1 MHCCANAPYGLF
13 FFGYRWMVG
22 ISHPTVRFFDRKVG
36 DQTMTVDFDMKS
48 KTMPKVT
55 IVVGPRERFSHT
67 QESLESVYHNTRY
80 PFDLVYVDVCTPPVI
95 QKYLNEQAREKGFQL
110 IRTDYYISPN
120 QARNVGLHQVL
131 KEAKAQ
137 YVVFLENDVV
147 VGPGWLTQLV
157 KCAEET
163 GAEVVGP
170 LTCIGKPELGV
181 IHNAGG
187 ATYILNDVKP
197 DGRVK
202 RRLRQEAYLT
212 GKAIAQVQ
220 DQMHRIQ
227 CNYVEFHCLMAR
239 TDVFGKVGR
248 LDEGMLATREHID
261 FCLSVKE
268 AGGKIYCEREAV
280 VTTDTVGIAE
290 NKKGLEE
297 LFGTNPLPDFKWYD
311 LPYFMVRWCNAW
323 DRASLDH
330 LRLKWNL
337 AEDSYFKKRY
347 RIIGNR
353 RRELLVKP
361 LVQRLTFGRGNAS
374 LEQIL
379 NTFEQ
384 WLNDFFYQRHL
395 RQRSRVLA
403 KQRGLDS
410 VPDSPA
416 GEASINDKIAA

>member
-1 MHCCANAPYGLF
+1 M
-13 FFGYRWMVG
+13 
-22 ISHPTVRFFDRKVG
+22 IFDS
-36 DQTMTVDFDMKS
+36 DMKS

-67 QESLESVYHNTRY
+67 QESLESVYRNTRY
-80 PFDLVYVDVCTPPVI
+80 PFELVYVDVCTPPII
-95 QKYLNEQAREKGFQL
+95 QKYLNEQAKEKGFQL

-120 QARNVGLHQVL
+120 QARNVGLRQVL
-131 KEAKAQ
+131 KEARSQ

-147 VGPGWLTQLV
+147 VEPGWLTQLV

-227 CNYVEFHCLMAR
+227 CDYVEFHCLMAR
-239 TDVFGKVGR
+239 TDLFGKIGL

-268 AGGKIYCEREAV
+268 AGGKVYCDREAV

-361 LVQRLTFGRGNAS
+361 LVQRLTFGRGNAW
-374 LEQIL
+374 LEQIV
-379 NTFEQ
+379 NGFEQ
-384 WLNDFFYQRHL
+384 RLNDFFYQRHL
-395 RQRSRVLA
+395 KHRARVLA
-403 KQRGLDS
+403 KQRRLGL
-410 VPDSPA
+410 VPDSPPV
-416 GEASINDKIAA
+416 EATIDDKIAA

>member
-1 MHCCANAPYGLF
+1 M
-13 FFGYRWMVG
+13 
-22 ISHPTVRFFDRKVG
+22 TFDSNLNLN
-36 DQTMTVDFDMKS
+36 MNS
-48 KTMPKVT
+48 NPLPKVT

-67 QESLESVYHNTRY
+67 QASLESIYHNTQY

-95 QKYLNEQAREKGFQL
+95 QTYLNAQSKDKGFTL
-110 IRTDYYISPN
+110 IRTPYYISPN
-120 QARNVGLHQVL
+120 QARNVGLRHVL
-131 KEAKAQ
+131 KQAEAK
-137 YVVFLENDVV
+137 YVVFIENDVV
-147 VGPGWLTQLV
+147 VEPGWLTQLV

-163 GAEVVGP
+163 EAEVVGP

-212 GKAIAQVQ
+212 GQAIAQVQ
-220 DQMHRIQ
+220 DQMHRVQ
-227 CNYVEFHCLMAR
+227 CDYVEFHCLMAR
-239 TDVFGKVGR
+239 TDLFGKIGL

-268 AGGKIYCEREAV
+268 VGGKVYCEREAI
-280 VTTDTVGIAE
+280 VTTDTVGIAQ
-290 NKKGLEE
+290 NKAGMIE
-297 LFGTNPLPDFKWYD
+297 LFGSNPLPDFKWYD

-330 LRLKWNL
+330 LRLKWQL

-361 LVQRLTFGRGNAS
+361 LVQRLTFGQGNAW
-374 LEQIL
+374 LEKGFNAL
-379 NTFEQ
+379 EQ

-395 RQRSRVLA
+395 KHRAKVLTQQ
-403 KQRGLDS
+403 KFLNQTHPLP
-410 VPDSPA
+410 V
-416 GEASINDKIAA
+416 EATIDDKIAA

>member
-1 MHCCANAPYGLF
+1 MNSDVNL
-13 FFGYRWMVG
+13 
-22 ISHPTVRFFDRKVG
+22 TLEQK
-36 DQTMTVDFDMKS
+36 
-48 KTMPKVT
+48 PKVT

-67 QESLESVYHNTRY
+67 QESLESVYRNTRY

-95 QKYLNEQAREKGFQL
+95 QTYLNEQAKEKGFTL

-120 QARNVGLHQVL
+120 QARNVGLRQVL
-131 KEAKAQ
+131 KEARSQ

-147 VGPGWLTQLV
+147 VEPGWLTQLV

-163 GAEVVGP
+163 EAEVVGP

-227 CNYVEFHCLMAR
+227 CDYVEFHCLMAR
-239 TDVFGKVGR
+239 TDVFARVGL

-261 FCLSVKE
+261 FCLSVQQ

-290 NKKGLEE
+290 NKKGLED
-297 LFGTNPLPDFKWYD
+297 LFGTNPLPDFKGYD

-361 LVQRLTFGRGNAS
+361 LVQRLTLGRGHAG
-374 LEQIL
+374 LEQLL
-379 NTFEQ
+379 NGVEQ
-384 WLNDFFYQRHL
+384 RLNDFFYQRHL
-395 RQRSRVLA
+395 KHRSRVLA
-403 KQRGLDS
+403 RQPVQNS
-410 VPDSPA
+410 VPDSLPV
-416 GEASINDKIAA
+416 EATIDDKIAV

>member
-1 MHCCANAPYGLF
+1 M
-13 FFGYRWMVG
+13 
-22 ISHPTVRFFDRKVG
+22 I
-36 DQTMTVDFDMKS
+36 VDSDMRS

-67 QESLESVYHNTRY
+67 QASLESVYRNTHY
-80 PFDLVYVDVCTPPVI
+80 PFDLVYVDVCTPPII
-95 QKYLNEQAREKGFQL
+95 QNYLNAQAKEKGFTL
-110 IRTDYYISPN
+110 VRTDYYISPN
-120 QARNVGLHQVL
+120 QARNVGLRQVL

-147 VGPGWLTQLV
+147 VEPGWLTQLV
-157 KCAEET
+157 TCAEET

-212 GKAIAQVQ
+212 GQAIAQVQ
-220 DQMHRIQ
+220 DQMHRTQ
-227 CNYVEFHCLMAR
+227 CDYVEFHCLMAR
-239 TDVFGKVGR
+239 TDVFAKVGL

-268 AGGKIYCEREAV
+268 VGGKIYCEREAV
-280 VTTDTVGIAE
+280 VTTDTVGIAD

-297 LFGTNPLPDFKWYD
+297 LVGTNPLPDFKWYD

-330 LRLKWNL
+330 LRQKWNL

-361 LVQRLTFGRGNAS
+361 LVQRLTFGRGHAG
-374 LEQIL
+374 LEQLL
-379 NTFEQ
+379 NGLEQ
-384 WLNDFFYQRHL
+384 WLNDFFYQRH
-395 RQRSRVLA
+395 RSHKAKVLA
-403 KQRGLDS
+403 TKRASGA
-410 VPDSPA
+410 VPDSSPVKA
-416 GEASINDKIAA
+416 NIRDKIAA

>member
-1 MHCCANAPYGLF
+1 M
-13 FFGYRWMVG
+13 
-22 ISHPTVRFFDRKVG
+22 TFDSNVN
-36 DQTMTVDFDMKS
+36 S
-48 KTMPKVT
+48 KPMPQVA

-67 QESLESVYHNTRY
+67 QASLESVYRNTRY
-80 PFDLVYVDVCTPPVI
+80 PFELVYVDVCTPPVI
-95 QKYLNEQAREKGFQL
+95 QAYLKAQAQEKGFQI

-120 QARNVGLHQVL
+120 QARNVGLRQVL
-131 KEAKAQ
+131 KASKAQ

-147 VGPGWLTQLV
+147 VEPGWLTKLV
-157 KCAEET
+157 KCAQET
-163 GAEVVGP
+163 GADVVGP

-187 ATYILNDVKP
+187 ETYILNDVKP

-227 CNYVEFHCLMAR
+227 CGYVEFHCLMAR
-239 TDVFGKVGR
+239 TDVFAKVGL

-261 FCLSVKE
+261 FCLSVTE
-268 AGGKIYCEREAV
+268 AGGKIYCDREAI
-280 VTTDTVGIAE
+280 VTTDTVGIAQ

-297 LFGTNPLPDFKWYD
+297 LFGTNPLPDFKGYD

-361 LVQRLTFGRGNAS
+361 LVQRLTFGRGNDW
-374 LEQIL
+374 LEQIV
-379 NTFEQ
+379 NAWEQ
-384 WLNDFFYQRHL
+384 RLNDFFYQRYLKH
-395 RQRSRVLA
+395 RSQVLA
-403 KQRGLDS
+403 KKPSLATDS
-410 VPDSPA
+410 SSPA
-416 GEASINDKIAA
+416 TGAAADDKIAA

>member
-1 MHCCANAPYGLF
+1 MN
-13 FFGYRWMVG
+13 
-22 ISHPTVRFFDRKVG
+22 S
-36 DQTMTVDFDMKS
+36 DFDLNRENA
-48 KTMPKVT
+48 PKVT

-67 QESLESVYHNTRY
+67 QESLESVYRNTHY

-95 QKYLNEQAREKGFQL
+95 QKYLNAQAQEKGFTL

-120 QARNVGLHQVL
+120 QARNVGLRHVL
-131 KEAKAQ
+131 KVAKSQ

-147 VGPGWLTQLV
+147 VEPGWLTQLV

-187 ATYILNDVKP
+187 ATYILSDVKP

-227 CNYVEFHCLMAR
+227 CDYVEFHCLMAR
-239 TDVFGKVGR
+239 TDLFAKIGL

-268 AGGKIYCEREAV
+268 AGGKIYCERKSV
-280 VTTDTVGIAE
+280 VTTDTVGIAQ

-297 LFGTNPLPDFKWYD
+297 LFGTNLLPDFKWYD

-330 LRLKWNL
+330 LRQKWNL

-347 RIIGNR
+347 QIIGNR

-361 LVQRLTFGRGNAS
+361 LEQRLTFGRGNAWLEKILNV
-374 LEQIL
+374 LEQR
-379 NTFEQ
+379 
-384 WLNDFFYQRHL
+384 LNDFFYQRHL
-395 RQRSRVLA
+395 CHKAKVLA
-403 KQRGLDS
+403 TKPNLEWASDSPLMEDS
-410 VPDSPA
+410 V
-416 GEASINDKIAA
+416 NDKVAA

>member
-1 MHCCANAPYGLF
+1 
-13 FFGYRWMVG
+13 
-22 ISHPTVRFFDRKVG
+22 
-36 DQTMTVDFDMKS
+36 MTVDS
-48 KTMPKVT
+48 NYSPKTMPKVA

-67 QESLESVYHNTRY
+67 QASLESVYRNTHY
-80 PFDLVYVDVCTPPVI
+80 PFDLVYVDVCTPPII
-95 QKYLNEQAREKGFQL
+95 QTYLKAQAQEKGFQL

-120 QARNVGLHQVL
+120 QARNVGLRQVL

-147 VGPGWLTQLV
+147 VEPGWLTQLV
-157 KCAEET
+157 NCAQDT

-220 DQMHRIQ
+220 DQMHRIE
-227 CNYVEFHCLMAR
+227 CDYVEFHCLMAR
-239 TDVFGKVGR
+239 TDLFAKIGL

-268 AGGKIYCEREAV
+268 AGGKIICDREAV
-280 VTTDTVGIAE
+280 VTTDTVGIAQ

-361 LVQRLTFGRGNAS
+361 LVQRLTFGRGNEW
-374 LEQIL
+374 LEQL
-379 NTFEQ
+379 FNGLEQ
-384 WLNDFFYQRHL
+384 RLNDFFYQRHL
-395 RQRSRVLA
+395 RHRSQVLA
-403 KQRGLDS
+403 KKPALATEPS
-410 VPDSPA
+410 SPTV
-416 GEASINDKIAA
+416 EAKVDDKIAA

>member
-1 MHCCANAPYGLF
+1 MLF
-13 FFGYRWMVG
+13 DSG
-22 ISHPTVRFFDRKVG
+22 INP
-36 DQTMTVDFDMKS
+36 
-48 KTMPKVT
+48 KTTPKVT

-67 QESLESVYHNTRY
+67 QESLESVYRNTRY
-80 PFDLVYVDVCTPPVI
+80 PFELVYVDVCTPPVI
-95 QKYLNEQAREKGFQL
+95 QKYLNEQAQTKGFTL

-120 QARNVGLHQVL
+120 QARNVGLRQVL

-147 VGPGWLTQLV
+147 VEPGWLTQLV

-163 GAEVVGP
+163 QAEVVGP

-187 ATYILNDVKP
+187 ATYILDDVKP

-212 GKAIAQVQ
+212 GKAISQVP
-220 DQMHRIQ
+220 DQMHRLQ
-227 CNYVEFHCLMAR
+227 CDYVEFHCLMAR
-239 TDVFGKVGR
+239 TDVFGKIGL

-261 FCLSVKE
+261 FCLSVRE
-268 AGGKIYCEREAV
+268 AGGKIYCDREAI

-361 LVQRLTFGRGNAS
+361 LVQRLTFGRGNAW
-374 LEQIL
+374 LEQLL
-379 NTFEQ
+379 NAAEQ
-384 WLNDFFYQRHL
+384 QINNFFYQRHL
-395 RQRSRVLA
+395 KHKVKILA
-403 KQRGLDS
+403 KKQAWGS
-410 VPDSPA
+410 APDSPPM
-416 GEASINDKIAA
+416 EASIDDKIAA

>member
-1 MHCCANAPYGLF
+1 
-13 FFGYRWMVG
+13 
-22 ISHPTVRFFDRKVG
+22 
-36 DQTMTVDFDMKS
+36 MTVDSDMKS
-48 KTMPKVT
+48 RTMPKVT

-67 QESLESVYHNTRY
+67 QESLESVYRNICY
-80 PFDLVYVDVCTPPVI
+80 PFDLVYVDVYTPPII
-95 QKYLNEQAREKGFQL
+95 QRYLHAQAQAKGFTL
-110 IRTDYYISPN
+110 IRTDYYIPPN
-120 QARNVGLHQVL
+120 QARNVGLRQVL

-147 VGPGWLTQLV
+147 VEPGWLTQLV

-163 GAEVVGP
+163 KADVVGP

-212 GKAIAQVQ
+212 GRAIAQVQ

-227 CNYVEFHCLMAR
+227 CDYVEFHCLMAR
-239 TDVFGKVGR
+239 TDLFGKIGL

-268 AGGKIYCEREAV
+268 AGGKIYCDREAV

-297 LFGTNPLPDFKWYD
+297 LFGINPLPDFKWYD
-311 LPYFMVRWCNAW
+311 LPYFMVRWCDAW

-361 LVQRLTFGRGNAS
+361 LVQRLTFGRGNAG
-374 LEQIL
+374 LEQML
-379 NTFEQ
+379 NGFEQ
-384 WLNDFFYQRHL
+384 RLNDFFYQRHL
-395 RQRSRVLA
+395 RHWSRVLA
-403 KQRGLDS
+403 KQRAS
-410 VPDSPA
+410 NSAAAPPPV
-416 GEASINDKIAA
+416 EASVDDKIVA

>member
-1 MHCCANAPYGLF
+1 MNRENRP
-13 FFGYRWMVG
+13 R
-22 ISHPTVRFFDRKVG
+22 
-36 DQTMTVDFDMKS
+36 
-48 KTMPKVT
+48 VT

-67 QESLESVYHNTRY
+67 QESLESIYRNTLY
-80 PFDLVYVDVCTPPVI
+80 PFELVYVDVCTPPVI
-95 QKYLNEQAREKGFQL
+95 QKYLNAQAQEKGFTL

-120 QARNVGLHQVL
+120 QARNVGLRQVL
-131 KEAKAQ
+131 KAAKSQ

-147 VGPGWLTQLV
+147 VEPGWLTQLV

-227 CNYVEFHCLMAR
+227 CDYVEFHCLMAR
-239 TDVFGKVGR
+239 TDLFGRIGL

-268 AGGKIYCEREAV
+268 VGGKVYCDREAV

-297 LFGTNPLPDFKWYD
+297 LFGSNPLPDFKWYD

-330 LRLKWNL
+330 LRRKWNL

-347 RIIGNR
+347 QIIGNR

-361 LVQRLTFGRGNAS
+361 LEQRLTFGRGNAC

-379 NTFEQ
+379 NVLEQ
-384 WLNDFFYQRHL
+384 RLNDFFYQRHL
-395 RQRSRVLA
+395 HHKAKVLA
-403 KQRGLDS
+403 KKHDLGLES
-410 VPDSPA
+410 DSPLA
-416 GEASINDKIAA
+416 EGSVNDKIAA

>member
-1 MHCCANAPYGLF
+1 
-13 FFGYRWMVG
+13 
-22 ISHPTVRFFDRKVG
+22 
-36 DQTMTVDFDMKS
+36 MTVDSDMKS

-67 QESLESVYHNTRY
+67 KESLESVYRNTRY

-95 QKYLNEQAREKGFQL
+95 QKYLNEQAQAKGFQL

-120 QARNVGLHQVL
+120 QARNVGLRQVL

-147 VGPGWLTQLV
+147 VEPGWLTQLV

-163 GAEVVGP
+163 EAEVVGP

-212 GKAIAQVQ
+212 GKAIAQVA
-220 DQMHRIQ
+220 DQMHRIE
-227 CNYVEFHCLMAR
+227 CDYVEFHCLMAR
-239 TDVFGKVGR
+239 TDVFGKIGL

-268 AGGKIYCEREAV
+268 TGGKVYCDREAV

-361 LVQRLTFGRGNAS
+361 LVQRLTFERGNAW
-374 LEQIL
+374 LEQIINGL
-379 NTFEQ
+379 EQ
-384 WLNDFFYQRHL
+384 QINNFFYQRHL
-395 RQRSRVLA
+395 KHRSRVLA
-403 KQRGLDS
+403 KQHRLGL
-410 VPDSPA
+410 VPDSPPT
-416 GEASINDKIAA
+416 EATIDDKIAA

>member
-1 MHCCANAPYGLF
+1 MA
-13 FFGYRWMVG
+13 
-22 ISHPTVRFFDRKVG
+22 
-36 DQTMTVDFDMKS
+36 VDSSYSS
-48 KTMPKVT
+48 KNMPKVA

-67 QESLESVYHNTRY
+67 QASLESVYCNTRY
-80 PFDLVYVDVCTPPVI
+80 PFDLVYIDVCTPPVI
-95 QKYLNEQAREKGFQL
+95 QDYLNAQAQEKGFQL

-120 QARNVGLHQVL
+120 QARNVGLRQVL
-131 KEAKAQ
+131 KESKAQ

-147 VGPGWLTQLV
+147 VEPGWLTQLV

-187 ATYILNDVKP
+187 ATYIFNDVKP

-227 CNYVEFHCLMAR
+227 CDYVEFHCLMAR
-239 TDVFGKVGR
+239 TDVFAKVGL

-261 FCLSVKE
+261 FCLSVTE
-268 AGGKIYCEREAV
+268 AGGKIICEREAI
-280 VTTDTVGIAE
+280 VTTDTVGIAQ
-290 NKKGLEE
+290 NKKGLED

-353 RRELLVKP
+353 RRELLVQP
-361 LVQRLTFGRGNAS
+361 LVQRLTFGRGNAW
-374 LEQIL
+374 LEKVL
-379 NTFEQ
+379 NAAEQ

-395 RQRSRVLA
+395 NYQSQVLA
-403 KQRGLDS
+403 KKQSLATEPNSPS
-410 VPDSPA
+410 VKATVD
-416 GEASINDKIAA
+416 DKIAA

>member
-1 MHCCANAPYGLF
+1 M
-13 FFGYRWMVG
+13 
-22 ISHPTVRFFDRKVG
+22 IIDS
-36 DQTMTVDFDMKS
+36 DMRS
-48 KTMPKVT
+48 KTIPKVT

-67 QESLESVYHNTRY
+67 QASLESVYRNTHY
-80 PFDLVYVDVCTPPVI
+80 PFDLVYVDVCTPPII
-95 QKYLNEQAREKGFQL
+95 QNYLNTQAKEKGFTL
-110 IRTDYYISPN
+110 VRTDYYISPN
-120 QARNVGLHQVL
+120 QARNVGLRQVL

-147 VGPGWLTQLV
+147 VEPGWLTQLV
-157 KCAEET
+157 TCAEET

-212 GKAIAQVQ
+212 GQAIAQVQ
-220 DQMHRIQ
+220 DQMHRTQ
-227 CNYVEFHCLMAR
+227 CDYVEFHCLMAR
-239 TDVFGKVGR
+239 TDVFAKVGL

-268 AGGKIYCEREAV
+268 SGGNIYCEREAV
-280 VTTDTVGIAE
+280 VTTDTVGIAD

-330 LRLKWNL
+330 LRQKWNL

-361 LVQRLTFGRGNAS
+361 LVQRLTFGRGHAG
-374 LEQIL
+374 LEQLL
-379 NTFEQ
+379 NGFEQ
-384 WLNDFFYQRHL
+384 WLNDFFYQRH
-395 RQRSRVLA
+395 RSHKAKVLVKKRA
-403 KQRGLDS
+403 LGA
-410 VPDSPA
+410 VPDSSPV
-416 GEASINDKIAA
+416 EANIQDKIAA

>member
-1 MHCCANAPYGLF
+1 MVDNA
-13 FFGYRWMVG
+13 
-22 ISHPTVRFFDRKVG
+22 HPMVRFCDSQVG
-36 DQTMTVDFDMKS
+36 DKTMTVDVDMTS
-48 KTMPKVT
+48 ETMPRVT
-55 IVVGPRERFSHT
+55 IVIGPRERFSHT
-67 QESLESVYHNTRY
+67 QESLESVCRNTRY

-95 QKYLNEQAREKGFQL
+95 QKYLNQQAGEKGFQL

-120 QARNVGLHQVL
+120 QARNVGLRQVL
-131 KEAKAQ
+131 KEARAQ
-137 YVVFLENDVV
+137 YVIFLENDVV
-147 VGPGWLTQLV
+147 VEPGWLTKLV
-157 KCAEET
+157 TCAEET
-163 GAEVVGP
+163 RAEVVGP

-187 ATYILNDVKP
+187 ATYILDDVKP

-227 CNYVEFHCLMAR
+227 CGYVEFHCMLAR
-239 TDVFGKVGR
+239 TDVFGKVGL

-261 FCLSVKE
+261 FCLSVQE

-280 VTTDTVGIAE
+280 VTTDTVGIAK

-297 LFGTNPLPDFKWYD
+297 LFGNNPLPDFKGYD

-361 LVQRLTFGRGNAS
+361 LVQRLTFGRGNAG

-379 NTFEQ
+379 NVFEQ
-384 WLNDFFYQRHL
+384 WLNDFFYQRYL
-395 RQRSRVLA
+395 RQRSKVLA
-403 KQRGLDS
+403 KKRALGSVSDS
-410 VPDSPA
+410 HPV
-416 GEASINDKIAA
+416 EASIDDKIAA